1 MPRLN
6 GKFVKQEVYDAA
18 IAAQEE
24 ENMSEFDAAETAE
37 EAAEAFEEA
46 TESRKRGPRP
56 TTVYKRAVNDRTAA
70 EVKLIKA
77 RNKLAKFDNGRDEL
91 IAAVEAAE
99 VEFTAAEEAVEDAA
113 EGL

>member
-18 IAAQEE
+18 MAAQEE
-24 ENMSEFDAAETAE
+24 ENMSEYETAEDAAEV
-37 EAAEAFEEA
+37 FEEA
-46 TESRKRGPRP
+46 TESRRRGPRP

-77 RNKLAKFDNGRDEL
+77 KNRLSKFDTGRDEL
-91 IAAVEAAE
+91 VAAVEAAE
-99 VEFTAAEEAVEDAA
+99 AEYAAAEEAVEAAA

>member
-6 GKFVKQEVYDAA
+6 GKFVSKETYEAA

-24 ENMSEFDAAETAE
+24 VVSENVETAE
-37 EAAEAFEEA
+37 ESAEVFEEA

-91 IAAVEAAE
+91 IAAVEEAEAAY
-99 VEFTAAEEAVEDAA
+99 VAAEEAVTDAA
-113 EGL
+113 ESL

>member
-18 IAAQEE
+18 MAAQEE
-24 ENMSEFDAAETAE
+24 AEVSSNEVETAE
-37 EAAEAFEEA
+37 ESAEVFEEA

-56 TTVYKRAVNDRTAA
+56 TTVYKRAVNERTAA

-77 RNKLAKFDNGRDEL
+77 RNKLAKFDNGRDDL

-99 VEFTAAEEAVEDAA
+99 AEFTAAEEAVEDAA

>member
-18 IAAQEE
+18 MAAQEVAVSE
-24 ENMSEFDAAETAE
+24 EFETAE
-37 EAAEAFEEA
+37 ESAEVFEEA
-46 TESRKRGPRP
+46 TADRKRGPRP

-77 RNKLAKFDNGRDEL
+77 RKRLEKFDTGRDEL

-99 VEFTAAEEAVEDAA
+99 VAFVEAEEAVEAAA
-113 EGL
+113 ESL